1 MCSSHLG
8 HGVSWYLETECA
20 VTTLERPSLGSPYTR
35 SLASKFQTGEMQG
48 GSKEEWTE
56 SDAQA
61 VFRVLMPVPFKN
73 GEDPTEG

>member
-1 MCSSHLG
+1 MQSAG
-8 HGVSWYLETECA
+8 
-20 VTTLERPSLGSPYTR
+20 TLRLSVQSQLWEHPSLGSPYAR

-61 VFRVLMPVPFKN
+61 VLSILMPVPFKN